1 MANVN
6 QISEAVILCGGKG
19 TRLRN
24 VVSDVPKP
32 LAPINGTPF
41 LSILMHSLVL
51 QGIKRIILASGYMHQ
66 KIEEIYG
73 NSFEEAEI
81 VYSIEQSPLG
91 TGGAIA
97 KALSKAQSE
106 NVLVVNGDSIIKFD
120 LNQTALQFDKI
131 KKENPNIKFPTL
143 LTLKPM
149 ENVDRYGAVSLSC
162 GRIEA
167 FEEKS
172 FREKCLINAGVYVL
186 CRDVFKTRGT
196 DEVFSFEKDF
206 LEVQVSCKSLYGIV
220 CEGFFI
226 DIGVPEDY
234 AKAQEI
240 LTKQFDQ

>member
-1 MANVN
+1 MANVIP
-6 QISEAVILCGGKG
+6 ISEAVILCGGKG

-32 LAPINGTPF
+32 LASINGTPF
-41 LSILMHSLVL
+41 LSILMHSLIL
-51 QGIKRIILASGYMHQ
+51 QGVKRFILASGYMHQ
-66 KIEEIYG
+66 KIENIYG
-73 NSFEEAEI
+73 NSFEGAEI
-81 VYSIEQSPLG
+81 IHSAEQTPLG

-120 LNQTALQFDKI
+120 LKQTALEFDKI
-131 KKENPNIKFPTL
+131 KKENPNIKFPAL

-172 FREKCLINAGVYVL
+172 FKEKCLINAGVYVL
-186 CRDVFKTRGT
+186 CRDVFRARGT

-206 LEVQVSCKSLYGIV
+206 LEVEVGRKSLFGTV

-234 AKAQEI
+234 AKAQEV
-240 LTKQFDQ
+240 LTKQFDR